1 MHLGDSDY
9 AKKSSMITGKRINAG
24 EEYKSYV
31 CINNWSSL
39 MFVYDYWISQSFSKN
54 TLSTTVC
61 MAIDSHKKD
70 LVQWNFEF

>member
-1 MHLGDSDY
+1 
-9 AKKSSMITGKRINAG
+9 
-24 EEYKSYV
+24 
-31 CINNWSSL
+31 

-61 MAIDSHKKD
+61 MAVDSHKKD